1 MSKEK
6 RGEKRMKEEDILL
19 KKLGKENSFK
29 VPEGYF
35 ENLTSE
41 VMNKLPE
48 KEKVTLKEEPVS
60 TWTRLKPLLYMAA
73 MFIGAALII
82 RVASTDQK
90 SVATDDVAVTEVV
103 DTEVISDEM
112 IDVALDRAMLDD
124 YSLYVYLSDAS
135 VE

>member
-6 RGEKRMKEEDILL
+6 RGEKRMKEEDTLL
-19 KKLGKENSFK
+19 KKLGKEN
-29 VPEGYF
+29 
-35 ENLTSE
+35 
-41 VMNKLPE
+41 
-48 KEKVTLKEEPVS
+48 LKEEPVS

-82 RVASTDQK
+82 RVASTDHK